1 MDIVPGRMGLLLTLL
16 LCMVNIFN
24 SADTKYPK
32 TAKAIILWILSCIL
46 FIILPILEYALLL
59 GYKKYKKT
67 AKVHS
72 RGSAIASEND
82 QIETFSK
89 QLDKWMLVIFPPTF
103 LLFTTLFWSHFDQ
116 EL

>member
-1 MDIVPGRMGLLLTLL
+1 MDVVPGRMGLLLTLL

-32 TAKAIILWILSCIL
+32 TATGINLWILSCIL

-59 GYKKYKKT
+59 WYKKYKKP

-103 LLFTTLFWSHFDQ
+103 VLFTTLFWSHFDQ